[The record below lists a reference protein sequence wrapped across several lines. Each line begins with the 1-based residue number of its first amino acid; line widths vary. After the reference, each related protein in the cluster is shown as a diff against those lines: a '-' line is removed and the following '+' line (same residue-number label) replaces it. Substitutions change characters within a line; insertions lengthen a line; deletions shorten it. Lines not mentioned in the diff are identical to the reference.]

1 MNYKNMTKD
10 DLIKKLESQQHLAQ
24 AIEAKDKEILKHI
37 EEKLKM
43 KEEID
48 TLINSNQG
56 ALKEM
61 PLLKEHIKRL
71 EESNKKLATIAKE
84 KVNSAA
90 LYVNAFQ
97 GLMKSIQG
105 TLDNTIEL
113 EALLSKNIKTGDR

>member
-10 DLIKKLESQQHLAQ
+10 DLIKKLESQQHLAH
-24 AIEAKDKEILKHI
+24 AIEAKDKEIAGHI
-37 EEKLKM
+37 KDKLKM

-48 TLINSNQG
+48 ALVNSNQS

-61 PLLKEHIKRL
+61 PLLKEHIEKV
-71 EESNKKLATIAKE
+71 EDQNNKLRVLARE

-113 EALLSKNIKTGDR
+113 EALLSKNIKTGDK

>member
-10 DLIKKLESQQHLAQ
+10 DLIKKLEEQRHLAQ
-24 AIEAKDKEILKHI
+24 AVEAKDKEITKHI
-37 EEKLKM
+37 EEKIKM
-43 KEEID
+43 KEEVD
-48 TLINSNQG
+48 ALIKANTD
-56 ALKEM
+56 AEKEL
-61 PLLKEHIKRL
+61 PLLKEHITRL
-71 EESNKKLATIAKE
+71 EESNKKLVAIAKE
-84 KVNSAA
+84 KVNSAS

>member
-10 DLIKKLESQQHLAQ
+10 DLIKKLESQRHIAQ
-24 AIEAKDKEILKHI
+24 AIEAKDLEIAQHKQ
-37 EEKLKM
+37 EKLKM
-43 KEEID
+43 KNEID
-48 TLINSNQG
+48 ALIESNDG
-56 ALKEM
+56 AAQEL

-71 EESNKKLATIAKE
+71 EEANKKLVSIAKE
-84 KVNSAA
+84 KVDSAS

-113 EALLSKNIKTGDR
+113 EALLSKNIKTGDK

>member
-24 AIEAKDKEILKHI
+24 AIEAKDKEIAGHI
-37 EEKLKM
+37 KDKLKM
-43 KEEID
+43 KEEVD
-48 TLINSNQG
+48 ALIKANKDSE
-56 ALKEM
+56 KEM
-61 PLLKEHIKRL
+61 PLLKEHITRL
-71 EESNKKLATIAKE
+71 EESNKKLVVIAKE